1 MSNKVKVPGGAFYA
15 GDGLTVDPVTR
26 TVSAG
31 GGSVPEAGGV
41 TTLHI
46 NVTAVNKETLEPT
59 FTADK
64 TPTEMQQASVNG
76 PIWCVVTFA
85 AGVMSGGALS
95 LGIPPAWNGIRTVAF
110 GSRTLPVHDQGGEND
125 VALAVSGTPD
135 TEWFIELIAFN
146 GD

>member
-31 GGSVPEAGGV
+31 GGGSGEV

-46 NVTAVNKETLEPT
+46 SVTALNKETLEPT

-95 LGIPPAWNGIRTVAF
+95 LGIPPAWKGINTVAF
-110 GSRTLPVHDQGGEND
+110 GSQTLPVHDQDGEND
-125 VALAVSGTPD
+125 VTLAVLGTPSIGWTID
-135 TEWFIELIAFN
+135 LLAFT

>member
-15 GDGLTVDPVTR
+15 GDGLTVDPITR

-31 GGSVPEAGGV
+31 GGGGGEV

-46 NVTAVNKETLEPT
+46 NVTAVNMETMEAT

-64 TPTEMQQASVNG
+64 TPAEMQQASVNG

-85 AGVMSGGALS
+85 AGVISEEAKSVGV
-95 LGIPPAWNGIRTVAF
+95 PPAWSDINTVVF
-110 GSRTLPVHDQGGEND
+110 GRQTLPVHNQDGKND
-125 VALAVSGTPD
+125 VVLAVLGTPD
-135 TEWFIELIAFN
+135 TGWLIELLAFA

>member
-1 MSNKVKVPGGAFYA
+1 MSKVKVPGGAFYA
-15 GDGLTVDPVTR
+15 GEGLEVDPITR

-31 GGSVPEAGGV
+31 GGGSGEV

-46 NVTAVNKETLEPT
+46 SVTALNRETMEAT

-85 AGVMSGGALS
+85 AGVILGGALS
-95 LGIPPAWNGIRTVAF
+95 LGIPPAWEGINTVAF
-110 GSRTLPVHDQGGEND
+110 GSRTFPVHDQDGKNE
-125 VALAVSGTPD
+125 VALAVWGMPGDGWTIS
-135 TEWFIELIAFN
+135 LRAFA

>member
-15 GDGLTVDPVTR
+15 GDGLTVDPITR

-31 GGSVPEAGGV
+31 GGGGGEV

-46 NVTAVNKETLEPT
+46 NVTALNKETLEPT

-95 LGIPPAWNGIRTVAF
+95 LGIPPAWNGIHTVAF
-110 GSRTLPVHDQGGEND
+110 GSRTLPVHDQGGENN
-125 VALAVSGTPD
+125 VVLAVAGTPD
-135 TEWFIELIAFN
+135 TGWFIELIAFN

>member
-1 MSNKVKVPGGAFYA
+1 MDNKVKVPGGAFYA

-31 GGSVPEAGGV
+31 GGGGGGV

-46 NVTAVNKETLEPT
+46 NITAVNRETLEPT

-64 TPTEMQQASVNG
+64 TPAEMKQASVNG

-85 AGVMSGGALS
+85 AGVISEEALS
-95 LGIPPAWNGIRTVAF
+95 IGIPPVWGSINTVAF
-110 GSRTLPVHDQGGEND
+110 GSMTLPVHDKNGEND
-125 VALAVSGTPD
+125 VLSAVIG
-135 TEWFIELIAFN
+135 ELNVGNVGWFIDLRVFA